1 MIVVVDIVLAT
12 ALGLLVRVGIVLSLI
27 RLFHVG
33 SVLLRYLV
41 LHLVDR
47 VLLQLLTD
55 LLLLALPL
63 VFDPVGTVPF
73 ILA

>member
-1 MIVVVDIVLAT
+1 MIVVVDIVLAAT
-12 ALGLLVRVGIVLSLI
+12 LGLLIRVGIVLSLI

-47 VLLQLLTD
+47 VLLQLFAD